1 MDVGQEFE
9 FGSSTAS
16 SPTLDEL
23 LNCNFESVPS
33 EIESTKLESI
43 KSWLLQDTGSSTAS
57 SPTLD
62 ELLNCNFESVPSE
75 IESTKLESIKSW
87 LLQDTGSSTASSPTL
102 DELLN
107 CNFES
112 VPSEIESI
120 NLESIKSWL
129 LQDTSNFPSSFP
141 SLEDNTIIQDTEA
154 VTISTSV
161 APVFPDNGD
170 LNNNC
175 AAVQQLTSSS
185 SGSYFQPAES
195 SYSGYNIISQPNEQ
209 PVVTTEAQVLESVLA
224 SVKLVSPQ
232 EEAITAQPVFA
243 ANNSTQLAGCSSTK
257 RRKRNNAKIDYDT
270 IFYCKECDQKF
281 GRVGSWRQ
289 HNNSQHSELPFEC
302 TKCGKRFGTQT
313 QLTVHKLNHTA
324 AKQKFACD
332 YPHCTRR
339 YVHRKDLQRHKQS
352 HEGSYEFICDLCGYG
367 SARKDHILKHR
378 LTVHR
383 NGKVPPKVPKKGAA
397 Q

>member
-9 FGSSTAS
+9 FGSSTEG
-16 SPTLDEL
+16 SPTLEEL
-23 LNCNFESVPS
+23 LNCHFESVPCD
-33 EIESTKLESI
+33 IE
-43 KSWLLQDTGSSTAS
+43 
-57 SPTLD
+57 
-62 ELLNCNFESVPSE
+62 
-75 IESTKLESIKSW
+75 
-87 LLQDTGSSTASSPTL
+87 
-102 DELLN
+102 
-107 CNFES
+107 
-112 VPSEIESI
+112 
-120 NLESIKSWL
+120 
-129 LQDTSNFPSSFP
+129 
-141 SLEDNTIIQDTEA
+141 TIT
-154 VTISTSV
+154 TSV
-161 APVFPDNGD
+161 APVFPDNSD
-170 LNNNC
+170 FNNNC

-185 SGSYFQPAES
+185 SGSYFQPAESSYSGYNIISQPISYEQPVVTTEAQLLEFGVGVGVNNNCATVQQLIPSSNGAYFQPAES

-224 SVKLVSPQ
+224 SVKLVSPSKPQ

-270 IFYCKECDQKF
+270 NFYCKECDQKF

-383 NGKVPPKVPKKGAA
+383 NGKVPSKVPKKGAA

>member
-16 SPTLDEL
+16 SPTSDEL
-23 LNCNFESVPS
+23 LKYNFEPVPC
-33 EIESTKLESI
+33 EIESTELDNAPAGEFEF
-43 KSWLLQDTGSSTAS
+43 GSSTAS
-57 SPTLD
+57 LPTLE
-62 ELLNCNFESVPSE
+62 ELSKCHFESVPCD
-75 IESTKLESIKSW
+75 IESIKLDDLPAGGW
-87 LLQDTGSSTASSPTL
+87 LLQNT
-102 DELLN
+102 
-107 CNFES
+107 
-112 VPSEIESI
+112 
-120 NLESIKSWL
+120 
-129 LQDTSNFPSSFP
+129 P
-141 SLEDNTIIQDTEA
+141 SLGDNTIIQDTEA

-161 APVFPDNGD
+161 ATVFPDNSD
-170 LNNNC
+170 PNNNC
-175 AAVQQLTSSS
+175 ATVQQLTSSS

-195 SYSGYNIISQPNEQ
+195 SYSGYYIISQPISYEQ
-209 PVVTTEAQVLESVLA
+209 PVVTTEAQILESVLA

-232 EEAITAQPVFA
+232 GEAITAQPVFA
-243 ANNSTQLAGCSSTK
+243 ANNSTQLAPQNSSTK

-332 YPHCTRR
+332 YPDCTRR
-339 YVHRKDLQRHKQS
+339 YVHRKDLRRHKQS
-352 HEGSYEFICDLCGYG
+352 HEGYQFICDLCGRG
-367 SARKDHILKHR
+367 SARNDQFLKHM
-378 LTVHR
+378 LTHD
-383 NGKVPPKVPKKGAA
+383 NDKVPRKKLKTSAA